1 MIVLGACDLMFVLV
15 LLLGALLLVRF
26 IVGFSVNGG
35 LFHLFYSLMFVI
47 KVIKNMISQYCFEQQ
62 CLPRNIFSKV
72 LMEHY

>member
-26 IVGFSVNGG
+26 IAGFSVHGG

-47 KVIKNMISQYCFEQQ
+47 KVIKNMISQYCLQQ